1 MEIISKLEEICGEL
15 DLLQDYTDNLAND
28 LSIADSK
35 RCDLEHFIEH
45 NRINSKNAYRI
56 CKEMKEVLLERR
68 KIKNDMELSRVM
80 TINLNKLISKDYRK
94 FLLAGLNKANGKLNK
109 PYNNRVY
116 SKDYENHL
124 LGKED
129 NLNEE
134 LEKPSMDGE
143 SGSIH
148 C

>member
-1 MEIISKLEEICGEL
+1 MEIINKLEEICGEL

-28 LSIADSK
+28 LSYADSK

-45 NRINSKNAYRI
+45 NKINSKNSYRI
-56 CKEMKEVLLERR
+56 CKEMQKVLLERR

-80 TINLNKLISKDYRK
+80 SINLNKLISKDHRK
-94 FLLAGLNKANGKLNK
+94 FLLAEINKTNGKLNK

-116 SKDYENHL
+116 SKQEEDYL
-124 LGKED
+124 LGKEES
-129 NLNEE
+129 LNGEME
-134 LEKPSMDGE
+134 TPTLEGE
-143 SGSIH
+143 NRSVY

>member
-1 MEIISKLEEICGEL
+1 MEIISKLEEICEEL

-28 LSIADSK
+28 LSLADSK

-45 NRINSKNAYRI
+45 NKINSKNSYRI
-56 CKEMKEVLLERR
+56 CKEMQKVLLERR
-68 KIKNDMELSRVM
+68 KIKNDMELNRVM
-80 TINLNKLISKDYRK
+80 TTNFNKLISKDHRK
-94 FLLAGLNKANGKLNK
+94 FLLTELNKTNSKLNK
-109 PYNNRVY
+109 PYINRVY
-116 SKDYENHL
+116 SKDYEDYL

-129 NLNEE
+129 NFNEE

-143 SGSIH
+143 SGSIY

>member
-28 LSIADSK
+28 LSLADSK

-45 NRINSKNAYRI
+45 NKINSKNSYRI
-56 CKEMKEVLLERR
+56 CKEMQKVLLERR
-68 KIKNDMELSRVM
+68 KIKNDMELNRVM
-80 TINLNKLISKDYRK
+80 TTNFNKLISKDHRK
-94 FLLAGLNKANGKLNK
+94 FLLTELNKTNSKLNK
-109 PYNNRVY
+109 PYVNRVY
-116 SKDYENHL
+116 SKDYEDYL

-134 LEKPSMDGE
+134 LEKQLVDGE

>member
-15 DLLQDYTDNLAND
+15 DLLQDYTDNLANE
-28 LSIADSK
+28 LSLADSK

-45 NRINSKNAYRI
+45 NKINSKNSYRI
-56 CKEMKEVLLERR
+56 CKEMQKVLLERR
-68 KIKNDMELSRVM
+68 KIKNDMELNRVM
-80 TINLNKLISKDYRK
+80 TTNFNKLISKDHRK
-94 FLLAGLNKANGKLNK
+94 FLLTELNKTNSKLNK
-109 PYNNRVY
+109 PYINRVY
-116 SKDYENHL
+116 SKDYEDYL

-134 LEKPSMDGE
+134 LDKQFMDGE
-143 SGSIH
+143 NGSIH

>member
-1 MEIISKLEEICGEL
+1 MEIINKLEEICGEL

-28 LSIADSK
+28 LSYADSK

-45 NRINSKNAYRI
+45 NKINSKNSYRI
-56 CKEMKEVLLERR
+56 CKEMQKVLLERR
-68 KIKNDMELSRVM
+68 KIKNDMELNRVM
-80 TINLNKLISKDYRK
+80 TINFNKLISKDHRK
-94 FLLAGLNKANGKLNK
+94 FLLAEIKKTNGKLNK

-116 SKDYENHL
+116 TKEYEDYL

-129 NLNEE
+129 TINEE

-143 SGSIH
+143 SGSV
-148 C
+148 CC

>member
-15 DLLQDYTDNLAND
+15 DLLQDYTDNLANE
-28 LSIADSK
+28 LSYADSK

-45 NRINSKNAYRI
+45 NKINSKNSYRI
-56 CKEMKEVLLERR
+56 CKEMQKVLLERR

-80 TINLNKLISKDYRK
+80 SINLNKLISKDHRK
-94 FLLAGLNKANGKLNK
+94 FLLAEIKKTNGKLNK

-116 SKDYENHL
+116 SKQEEDYL
-124 LGKED
+124 LGKEES
-129 NLNEE
+129 LNGEME
-134 LEKPSMDGE
+134 TPTLEGE
-143 SGSIH
+143 NGSVY